1 MGKGEDLKMSKMLNK
16 MLIEMLKENK
26 DEINKMIGDR
36 LEEATKEPV
45 TISLTNDKGN
55 ATVKVEGERLAILLN
70 LISLEKKILEKLSVS
85 NDLWE
90 MLKQTV
96 GVEEVDK

>member
-1 MGKGEDLKMSKMLNK
+1 MSEMLNK

-36 LEEATKEPV
+36 LEEATKQPV

-85 NDLWE
+85 NELWE

-96 GVEEVDK
+96 GVEEVDS